1 MGKSQ
6 KTLSSKVAQNGA
18 ELGVNENLFNG
29 ANENLFTKAN
39 ENIFNYVKK
48 RQHFVD
54 QLELNAIQS
63 GNSYS

>member
-6 KTLSSKVAQNGA
+6 KTLSLKVAQNGA

-29 ANENLFTKAN
+29 AN